1 MKKNHSPHFAII
13 GAGTAGLTAA
23 ILLARQNIHVTIFEK
38 VHQLEPVGAGL
49 LLQPSGLAVFEHLG
63 VLEEALKLGAV
74 VTGLEGQLPNGQLLV
89 NSHYHQAHPNFY
101 GIGIHRATLCHVLE
115 KKCREYPEHI
125 TWRMNT
131 DIQRLEESSN
141 EIRVYG
147 TENTQNHQQAFDTIL
162 NASFDD
168 SFDAVIIANG
178 ARSTLRPPQ
187 WVKVDKAY
195 PWGAKWT
202 IVPECLELESKIL
215 HQFHDRSKIMMG
227 ILPTGAVPTTPNQ
240 RLSSVFWS
248 LPSHQLDHFLQDNT
262 SRSDWLKDIAKRWK
276 PAADW
281 LEQVIAEPEDKQ
293 QWLTAHYRDVVMS
306 KFGEGRIGV
315 IGDAAHAMSP
325 QLGQGANMALLDAW
339 ALSQAVESARSSHLQ
354 NNESLDYAQLWQNYH
369 QHRQSSTAF
378 YQFLSRLLTPLY
390 QSDLWWAGAFRDLT
404 FSWMYRIPY
413 FRKEMAI
420 TVSGLKSG
428 MFSQMDYENIAKNNK
443 KTHL

>member
-1 MKKNHSPHFAII
+1 MIQKKHPKFAII
-13 GAGTAGLTAA
+13 GAGTAGLATA
-23 ILLARQNIHVTIFEK
+23 ILLARQNIQVTLFEK
-38 VHQLEPVGAGL
+38 VNELEPVGAGL

-63 VLEEALKLGAV
+63 VLDEALKLGAI

-89 NSHYHQAHPNFY
+89 DSHYQQAHPDFY

-125 TWRMNT
+125 TWQMNA
-131 DIQRLEESSN
+131 DIQRLEESTD
-141 EIRVYG
+141 EISVYG
-147 TENTQNHQQAFDTIL
+147 TVNNE
-162 NASFDD
+162 SFDD
-168 SFDAVIIANG
+168 RFDVVIIANG
-178 ARSTLRPPQ
+178 ARSELRPKS

-202 IVPECLELESKIL
+202 IVPECLELDTRIL
-215 HQFHDRSKIMMG
+215 HQFHDLSKIMMG
-227 ILPTGAVPTTPNQ
+227 ILPTGAIPSHPEQ
-240 RLSSVFWS
+240 RLSSIFWS
-248 LPSHQLDHFLQDNT
+248 LPTDQLGNFLQNNQ
-262 SRSDWLKDIAKRWK
+262 SRSDWLKEVSKRWK

-281 LEQVIAEPEDKQ
+281 LEQVIANPEEKQ
-293 QWLTAHYRDVVMS
+293 QWFAANYRDVVMS
-306 KFGEGRIGV
+306 KFGEGRIGI

-339 ALSQAVESARSSHLQ
+339 ALGQAVQHARQ
-354 NNESLDYAQLWQNYH
+354 NETLDYAKLWQSYH

-390 QSDLWWAGAFRDLT
+390 QSDLWWAGGLRDLT
-404 FSWMYRIPY
+404 FSWMYRVPY

-428 MFSQMDYENIAKNNK
+428 MFTQMEYENIAKTKEYKNG
-443 KTHL
+443 